1 MRHLSTLIL
10 GAGTLVALGSY
21 TADASAQAGGYCPVY
36 ADNNWRLSWVEEALG
51 AWTKDQRGST
61 SFDAHLKFC
70 KDVFRDEPDAA
81 PQILFDEWEAR
92 YARIADRLTA
102 SKAIDMVGYLQD
114 WPNRMSYIC
123 DNYADFNTAL
133 SEMGQHLGADIGSL
147 VESEHRDYCVDTIYQ
162 NDDQGAE
169 VQQAWAD
176 RYETVVQLLAE
187 HAAR

>member
-1 MRHLSTLIL
+1 MRYSSMLLLGASTL
-10 GAGTLVALGSY
+10 AGLCANTS
-21 TADASAQAGGYCPVY
+21 DASAQAAGYCPIY
-36 ADNNWRLSWVEEALG
+36 ADNNWRLSWVEEALH

-92 YARIADRLTA
+92 HARIADRLTA
-102 SKAIDMVGYLQD
+102 WKAIDMVGYLQD

-123 DNYADFNTAL
+123 DNYAGFNTGM
-133 SEMGQHLGADIGSL
+133 SEMGQHMGADIGSL
-147 VESEHRDYCVDTIYQ
+147 LESEHRDYCVNTIYQ
-162 NDDQGAE
+162 NGDQGAE

-176 RYETVVQLLAE
+176 RYETVLQLLGE